1 MIVGIPVTLSS
12 DGHIPGHILYGF
24 EKGLA
29 RLQEAGFA
37 TVARFRERERWFEP
51 LSDALKTRGGA

>member
-1 MIVGIPVTLSS
+1 
-12 DGHIPGHILYGF
+12 
-24 EKGLA
+24 
-29 RLQEAGFA
+29 LQEAGFA